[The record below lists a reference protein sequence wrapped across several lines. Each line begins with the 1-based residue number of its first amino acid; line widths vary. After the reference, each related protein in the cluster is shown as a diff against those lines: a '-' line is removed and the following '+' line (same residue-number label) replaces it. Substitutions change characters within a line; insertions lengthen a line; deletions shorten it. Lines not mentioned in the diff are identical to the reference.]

1 MYQYIRAVGLY
12 KDGPTGEQLL
22 DIAQYRLKD
31 VAKYFSEMLVV
42 IKDLLSD
49 EAEVVI
55 NLNDYREEIN
65 TLDLTIQQWLD
76 AKSSVPLI
84 TSNKVPGNE
93 YRYVTCGDIQYQG
106 FSLLPGNA
114 KLSADK
120 QDKLTTTGAPD
131 LRVQKTLLSQV
142 NYGLLQTNCLWTVNG
157 YLTRSVATEDCLYL
171 LNAGRS
177 FNVYDNIHVG
187 YLNFTTLSKLST
199 YPLTKDQIKY
209 QNIDGKIQALI
220 KTNLDFTNKQV
231 WMSIAGQLYLTDIVR
246 PRGKDSLRVDL
257 SMVDLMSKIYT
268 AKNYINLDGV
278 LDQERAIVDKDY
290 FRTEEFIV
298 NLLTHH
304 NTFLIVLDNPN
315 LSVEVKPI
323 VTYQFPFTYYTEE
336 TLKIPLLLASG
347 SLPKYFTRRLANKR
361 LLDIDTMV
369 RRRYLYKTVG
379 NIDNNVIHPYTN
391 RFHPADYESGYLL
404 YIKGIYTED

>member
-177 FNVYDNIHVG
+177 AVQ
-187 YLNFTTLSKLST
+187 
-199 YPLTKDQIKY
+199 P
-209 QNIDGKIQALI
+209 AL
-220 KTNLDFTNKQV
+220 Q
-231 WMSIAGQLYLTDIVR
+231 
-246 PRGKDSLRVDL
+246 RGAR
-257 SMVDLMSKIYT
+257 
-268 AKNYINLDGV
+268 
-278 LDQERAIVDKDY
+278 Q
-290 FRTEEFIV
+290 
-298 NLLTHH
+298 
-304 NTFLIVLDNPN
+304 
-315 LSVEVKPI
+315 
-323 VTYQFPFTYYTEE
+323 
-336 TLKIPLLLASG
+336 
-347 SLPKYFTRRLANKR
+347 TR
-361 LLDIDTMV
+361 
-369 RRRYLYKTVG
+369 
-379 NIDNNVIHPYTN
+379 
-391 RFHPADYESGYLL
+391 
-404 YIKGIYTED
+404 